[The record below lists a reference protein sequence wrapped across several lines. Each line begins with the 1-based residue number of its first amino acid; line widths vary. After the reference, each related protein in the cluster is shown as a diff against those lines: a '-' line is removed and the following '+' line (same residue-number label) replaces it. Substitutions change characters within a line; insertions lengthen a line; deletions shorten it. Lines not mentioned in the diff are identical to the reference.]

1 MGQDGADII
10 KQTHCSFLFT
20 VVSYGQKH
28 RIKELQSDNLKNP
41 LFFFTFQQK
50 RKVLQSSYSNIFN
63 KLLLVM
69 VFNILLMVIR
79 MELRDSLGSFFSKVK
94 ARLAYLKE
102 NRFEELK
109 VYERTHL
116 FTTSGVMEKIQT
128 ISSIQ
133 L

>member
-1 MGQDGADII
+1 
-10 KQTHCSFLFT
+10 
-20 VVSYGQKH
+20 
-28 RIKELQSDNLKNP
+28 
-41 LFFFTFQQK
+41 
-50 RKVLQSSYSNIFN
+50 
-63 KLLLVM
+63 M